1 MAEAAFITWDGGG
14 NVAVALGIATR
25 VAARGHRVTVV
36 GPNSLRTAIL
46 DQGLEYREL
55 GVASP
60 RDPALRMAYL
70 REVAGSTNLTAGLD
84 RLMAAWRPDAI
95 LIDCNL
101 SWALQWADRSDIKRR
116 TAVLVHTALGPFLPV
131 WQTVLAARN
140 EQRRLRHEPALSSA
154 RQAWSRTDRL
164 LVASLRHFDRE
175 PPAGMPAS
183 HIGPVTAPH
192 TRAQDFS
199 PPYDDRPTVVVS
211 YSTDRLQNGP
221 RRVQTALNALA
232 DLPVR
237 VLASTS
243 CLFPAA
249 RLRVPAPATVFDY
262 LPLSSALQ
270 GAALAVCHA
279 GHGHGT
285 SLLGVR
291 TATVQIVAATNSKPC
306 LSRARNQAWQPR

>member
-1 MAEAAFITWDGGG
+1 MKMLGG
-14 NVAVALGIATR
+14 
-25 VAARGHRVTVV
+25 RGF
-36 GPNSLRTAIL
+36 
-46 DQGLEYREL
+46 GL
-55 GVASP
+55 VAS
-60 RDPALRMAYL
+60 
-70 REVAGSTNLTAGLD
+70 VGCNLTAGLD
-84 RLMAAWRPDAI
+84 RLMAAWRPDAF
-95 LIDCNL
+95 LIHRNL

-116 TAVLVHTALGPFLPV
+116 TAVLVHTALGLYLPV
-131 WQTVLAARN
+131 WQTVLDA
-140 EQRRLRHEPALSSA
+140 
-154 RQAWSRTDRL
+154 L

-175 PPAGMPAS
+175 PPVGMPAS
-183 HIGPVTAPH
+183 YIGPVTAPP

-199 PPYDDRPTVVVS
+199 APYDDRPTVVVS

>member
-1 MAEAAFITWDGGG
+1 MKMLGG
-14 NVAVALGIATR
+14 
-25 VAARGHRVTVV
+25 RGF
-36 GPNSLRTAIL
+36 
-46 DQGLEYREL
+46 GL
-55 GVASP
+55 VAS
-60 RDPALRMAYL
+60 MWC
-70 REVAGSTNLTAGLD
+70 NLTAGLD
-84 RLMAAWRPDAI
+84 RLMAAWRPDAF